1 VEVDAVLAEIGAAQ
15 IPQILVWNKIDLAGA
30 DGQTRFEA
38 GVERDEYDKVSRIF
52 VSAQTRDGLGLLR
65 EALIEQAALFA
76 RGGQIDQTSTAA
88 EPFGPSAASVF

>member
-1 VEVDAVLAEIGAAQ
+1 
-15 IPQILVWNKIDLAGA
+15 
-30 DGQTRFEA
+30 
-38 GVERDEYDKVSRIF
+38 